1 MKRLEKVLNLKE
13 REVERLGAELR
24 SIKARHRQLTLE
36 VKGLKRRLEELK
48 SLKVNSVSEFTTVR
62 LALSELLKTL
72 EEKEREERE
81 LQKIVNEKE
90 EEYSRA
96 RGELSLIKEL
106 IKRKR
111 RKEEVIKEVADE
123 RFIYQ
128 VLYGTGRT

>member
-1 MKRLEKVLNLKE
+1 LKRLEKVLNLKE

-24 SIKARHRQLTLE
+24 FLKARHRQITLE
-36 VKGLKRRLEELK
+36 VEGLKGRLEELK

-72 EEKEREERE
+72 EEKEKEERE